1 MLQQL
6 YGRSPTPALLKLYH
20 IYRDVE
26 SLADY
31 ERTKGVLKVELN
43 RYKKSFIVIDALD
56 EYRIGDPSAP
66 HHLAQFSSLYNTEV
80 LVMYHHISSINYCP
94 IGPPYSVVAFSDHA
108 EARTLLQ
115 LATYH
120 RHDDVVR
127 VLLEAGATSGLGF
140 CIFHAAMRRNLDLL
154 ILLLQRD
161 VDGTAGSR
169 ALQCIPTNHGGPSEA
184 KRNCCWTLACPSTQ

>member
-1 MLQQL
+1 MSIPGSSGSCSIRRGLPKRRRDS
-6 YGRSPTPALLKLYH
+6 YGSNSQTAGRARPLPFSPTPYCPILVCL
-20 IYRDVE
+20 
-26 SLADY
+26 SLCMYQQVA
-31 ERTKGVLKVELN
+31 ELFGL
-43 RYKKSFIVIDALD
+43 S
-56 EYRIGDPSAP
+56 
-66 HHLAQFSSLYNTEV
+66 
-80 LVMYHHISSINYCP
+80 ISSINYCP

-184 KRNCCWTLACPSTQ
+184 KRKCCWTLACPSTQ

>member
-80 LVMYHHISSINYCP
+80 LVMFYNTEVLVMYHQRPLKRCACFRDRQYTESHIWKVLNQRGGLAKEVTGKVVKRADGVFLSSKLTVQSMLTCRRIVDVNNLLDR
-94 IGPPYSVVAFSDHA
+94 PPSDLYDWCKEIVEQIRETAPWVLRSIYS
-108 EARTLLQ
+108 
-115 LATYH
+115 
-120 RHDDVVR
+120 
-127 VLLEAGATSGLGF
+127 
-140 CIFHAAMRRNLDLL
+140 
-154 ILLLQRD
+154 
-161 VDGTAGSR
+161 
-169 ALQCIPTNHGGPSEA
+169 
-184 KRNCCWTLACPSTQ
+184 